1 MENPKLKFLNKVTEE
16 TKVSL
21 GIGALIIKG
30 YRAQRE
36 TEEILAPSVTVKCS
50 NYITKRHALPVDEQE
65 ILLELRADC
74 GLWSCP
80 GGGLVPGEN
89 IEECVK
95 REVKEETNIDIIA
108 DNLFS
113 VYSDPKVGCVRH
125 YLEDDFSQ
133 QMIDI
138 LLIGLPIS
146 NKIKKS
152 EESLDVKF
160 FKFDDIPDNLTPTME
175 MAIKDYKSTYRLNG
189 KTILR

>member
-1 MENPKLKFLNKVTEE
+1 MENPKLKFLNKVTDE

-30 YRAQRE
+30 YRAQWE
-36 TEEILAPSVTVKCS
+36 TQGSYSK
-50 NYITKRHALPVDEQE
+50 TKKYALPVDDQE

-89 IEECVK
+89 IEECIK
-95 REVKEETNIDIIA
+95 REVKEETNIDIIV

-113 VYSDPKVGCVRH
+113 VYSDPKIGCVRH

-138 LLIGLPIS
+138 LLIGLPVS
-146 NKIKKS
+146 YKIKKS

-160 FKFDDIPDNLTPTME
+160 FKLDDMPDNLTPTMD
-175 MAIKDYKSTYRLNG
+175 MAIKDYKAIYRLN
-189 KTILR
+189 KKAILR

>member
-1 MENPKLKFLNKVTEE
+1 MENPKLKFLNKATNE

-21 GIGALIIKG
+21 GMGALVIKD
-30 YRAQRE
+30 YRIQFE
-36 TEEILAPSVTVKCS
+36 NCKTQKP
-50 NYITKRHALPVDEQE
+50 ALPLEEQE

-80 GGGLVPGEN
+80 GGGLIPGEN

-95 REVKEETNIDIIA
+95 REVKEETNIDIIV

-113 VYSDPKVGCVRH
+113 VYSDPKIGCVRH
-125 YLEDDFSQ
+125 YLEDDFPQ
-133 QMIDI
+133 QIIDI

-146 NKIKKS
+146 TKIKKS

-160 FKFDDIPDNLTPTME
+160 FKLDDIPDNLTPIME
-175 MAIKDYKSTYRLNG
+175 IAIKDYQASYRLNG
-189 KTILR
+189 KPILR

>member
-1 MENPKLKFLNKVTEE
+1 MENPKLKFLNKATSE

-21 GIGALIIKG
+21 GMGALVVKG
-30 YRAQRE
+30 YRIQVENCTR
-36 TEEILAPSVTVKCS
+36 LNGVKK
-50 NYITKRHALPVDEQE
+50 TKKPALPIEEQE
-65 ILLELRADC
+65 VLLELRADC

-80 GGGLVPGEN
+80 GGGLIPGEN

-95 REVKEETNIDIIA
+95 REVKEETNIDIIV

-113 VYSDPKVGCVRH
+113 VYSDPKIGCVRH
-125 YLEDDFSQ
+125 YLEDSFSQ

-138 LLIGLPIS
+138 ILMSLPIS

-160 FKFDDIPDNLTPTME
+160 FKFDDIPDNLTPIME
-175 MAIKDYKSTYRLNG
+175 VAIKDYKATYRLNG
-189 KTILR
+189 KPILR